1 MSEAVHA
8 SAVLARGRGVLLRG
22 ASGAGKSTLAAALVE
37 RGARLVADDRVWLS
51 ARGGR
56 LLASAPA
63 AIAGLLELRGLG
75 LVAAPFERAAVSRLV
90 VDLVPRDEWERMPKA
105 GALHAELLGVR
116 LPRQPVR
123 GADPAS
129 LLLVEA
135 ALAPG
140 GAFAGRGSGLALAP
154 DPSNMTHL
162 RGQEQA

>member
-1 MSEAVHA
+1 LSEAIHA
-8 SAVLARGRGVLLRG
+8 SAVLARGGGVLLRG

-37 RGARLVADDRVWLS
+37 RGARLVADDRVMLS

-56 LLASAPA
+56 LVATAPA
-63 AIAGLLELRGLG
+63 TIAGLLELRGLG
-75 LVAAPFERAAVSRLV
+75 LVAMPFERAAIIRLV
-90 VDLVPRDEWERMPKA
+90 VDLVPRDDWERMPEA

-140 GAFAGRGSGLALAP
+140 GVRPPRSGLALAP
-154 DPSNMTHL
+154 DPSNMTHF
-162 RGQEQA
+162 